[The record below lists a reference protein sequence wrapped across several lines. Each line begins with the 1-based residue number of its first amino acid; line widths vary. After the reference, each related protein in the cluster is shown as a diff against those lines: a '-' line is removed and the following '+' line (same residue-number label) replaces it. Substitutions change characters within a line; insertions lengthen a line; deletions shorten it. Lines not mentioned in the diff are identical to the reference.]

1 MMQVVSLLPQ
11 SRALPPSNRT
21 PLHHLF
27 AGTCREDGKRFP
39 LQKTISNLL
48 ELASIKSYKRSAF
61 VMKVRYR

>member
-11 SRALPPSNRT
+11 SRALLLSIHSSSSP
-21 PLHHLF
+21 F